1 MVEFTKNEI
10 EFLQSLEE
18 ARLATCHDNMPH
30 VKPVSFIFHKESI
43 FIATDYNTK
52 TFQNLKKNPKASV
65 TIDIYKTGAHQAVC
79 MQGDVV
85 ILEKGKEFD
94 DIYQIFFKKFQ
105 WVRDDPWKE

>member
-1 MVEFTKNEI
+1 M
-10 EFLQSLEE
+10 
-18 ARLATCHDNMPH
+18 
-30 VKPVSFIFHKESI
+30 
-43 FIATDYNTK
+43 
-52 TFQNLKKNPKASV
+52 

-105 WVRDDPWKE
+105 WVRDDPWKEGEAPFLKLIPTAKVTWGIN